1 MTVSTP
7 VSASSIATTTTNAT
21 NDDAA
26 YESLLPHETLIFLHI
41 MKTAGTSLF
50 KVVQQQY
57 PKDLTFHYVPLKD
70 GKRLD
75 DLEQWPQT
83 QRDRLRFFHG
93 HDCYG
98 AHQWVNKPSR
108 YITMLRQPVNRVVSL
123 YYFIHHNPNRD
134 IPVEQRC
141 PTLRSY
147 LDARLLALNNG
158 QTRAIAGEAASDFS
172 FGECTSELL
181 DIAKQNLSQ
190 FLAVGTT
197 ERFDESLLVLKHVL
211 GLDNILYSRTNE
223 NVRKPKMDEMDPEDI
238 AIIKTLN
245 PLDEELYLYANQ
257 LLDEKISQ
265 IGEAFPI
272 EFQFFQHVNRQFSDV
287 ELELKETKKKLR
299 DKHQKLQ
306 SIRQQREQLK
316 KQMNRFQGVGETV
329 TNTVTN
335 NIGGLWQR
343 LMGRKS

>member
-1 MTVSTP
+1 MPVSTP
-7 VSASSIATTTTNAT
+7 LSSLPTLTDMA
-21 NDDAA
+21 DSAA
-26 YESLLPHETLIFLHI
+26 YESLHPDEALVFLHL
-41 MKTAGTSLF
+41 MKTAGTTLF

-57 PKDLTFHYVPLKD
+57 DKELTFHYVPLKP
-70 GKRLD
+70 GKRLE
-75 DLEQWPQT
+75 DLENWPQA

-98 AHQWVNKPSR
+98 AHEWVNKPSR
-108 YITMLRQPVNRVVSL
+108 YMTMLRKPVNRVVSL

-147 LDARLLALNNG
+147 LDARLLSVNNG
-158 QTRAIAGEAASDFS
+158 QTRAIAGAAAADFA
-172 FGECTSELL
+172 FGECTLELL

-223 NVRKPKMDEMDPEDI
+223 NSRKPKMEDMDPEDI
-238 AIIKTLN
+238 ALIKTLN
-245 PLDEELYLYANQ
+245 SLDEELYAYANQ

-265 IGEAFPI
+265 IGAAFPI
-272 EFQFFQHVNRQFSDV
+272 EFQFFQHVNRQFSGV

-299 DKHQKLQ
+299 NKHQKLQ
-306 SIRQQREQLK
+306 TIRQQRDQLK
-316 KQMNRFQGVGETV
+316 TKLGRVQEVGASV
-329 TNTVTN
+329 TTN
-335 NIGGLWQR
+335 ISGWWQQFIGR
-343 LMGRKS
+343 ES